1 MRVILTGAGMNGLAT
16 AMLLAKD
23 GHDVTVLE
31 RNPASPPSPD
41 TAWDAWERPG
51 VGQFR
56 MLHYLQP
63 RWRQLADLELP
74 EVIAG
79 LVGAGALR
87 YNQLEEIPEATLGG
101 RRPEDVEVTTLT
113 ARRPLVE
120 AVLAEAAEDTPGV
133 TVRRG
138 VPVAGFVTGNAVSH
152 GVPHVIGVRT
162 ESGEDVLADVVVDVT
177 GRRSPLMRWLDAAGC
192 RPPAEH
198 EEDLGF
204 QYYARHFRSSD
215 GSVPPMMGPLLA
227 SHSSMSILTLP
238 ADNGKW
244 GVGLVTKGGDRDLR
258 ALQDE
263 ATWTRVV
270 RSYPLAAH
278 WADGEPIDD
287 VSVMAKLPDRDRRLV
302 VDGKPV
308 VTGALAVGDSWAC
321 TNPSLGRGI
330 TMGLMHALALRD
342 LLRTDAGDDPWRLA
356 LAWDEVTDTTVRPW
370 YEATLSFD
378 RHRLAEISAEI
389 EGLPY
394 QSDDP
399 AFEMTK
405 AMMHA
410 SGQDGDVFREFV
422 RVMGMVQSPTEML
435 AKPGMFDK
443 VVELGAGWRDA
454 PPLPGPDRKQLLEI
468 VHA

>member
-1 MRVILTGAGMNGLAT
+1 MRVIVTGAGMNGLAT
-16 AMLLAKD
+16 AMLLGKD

-41 TAWDAWERPG
+41 AAWEAWERPG

-63 RWRQLADLELP
+63 MWRQLAEVELP
-74 EVIAG
+74 EVVAR
-79 LVGAGALR
+79 LAGAGALS
-87 YNQLEEIPEATLGG
+87 YNQLEDLPETMLGQ
-101 RRPEDVEVTTLT
+101 RRPEDVEASALT
-113 ARRPLVE
+113 ARRPVVE
-120 AVLAEAAEDTPGV
+120 AVLAHAAEDTPGV

-138 VPVAGFVTGNAVSH
+138 VPVAGFATGTPVAR
-152 GVPHVIGVRT
+152 GVPHVVGVRT
-162 ESGEDVLADVVVDVT
+162 ESGEEVLADVVVDAT
-177 GRRSPLMRWLDAAGC
+177 GRRSPLVRWLDAAGC

-204 QYYARHFRSSD
+204 QYYGRHFRSSD
-215 GSVPPMMGPLLA
+215 GSIPPRLAPLLS
-227 SHSSMSILTLP
+227 SHCSLSILTLP
-238 ADNGKW
+238 ADNGTW
-244 GVGLVTKGGDRDLR
+244 GVGLITKGGDRDLR
-258 ALQDE
+258 ALKDE
-263 ATWTRVV
+263 DTWMRVL
-270 RSYPLAAH
+270 RGFPLVAH
-278 WADGEPIDD
+278 WGDGEPIDD
-287 VSVMAKLPDRDRRLV
+287 VSVMAKLPDRDRRFV
-302 VDGKPV
+302 VDGEPV
-308 VTGALAVGDSWAC
+308 VTGVLAVGDSWAC

-342 LLRTDAGDDPWRLA
+342 LLRSDAGDDPIRLA
-356 LAWDEVTDTTVRPW
+356 LAWDEATDTTVRPW

-378 RHRLAEISAEI
+378 RHRLSEISAEI
-389 EGLPY
+389 EGMPY
-394 QSDDP
+394 DSDDP

-410 SGQDGDVFREFV
+410 SSQDGDIFREFV
-422 RVMGMVQSPTEML
+422 RVMGMVQSPNEML

-454 PPLPGPDRKQLLEI
+454 PPLPGPDRRQLLEI